1 MAESIERGGHF
12 ETPSQETTARPG
24 HDSLAG
30 NIRKILVALDIG
42 SGNIKAA
49 WKPVYDR
56 REQHALV
63 DRLRHG
69 CRPVVWNNLQAHCP
83 AQVAYRVI
91 DGDDGRLHLQKFW
104 GCDVDDALD
113 RGDLVERDV
122 LKWVKPVIFN
132 YEEKASLKFHKG
144 QLKRHLGRLKMMA
157 EENGVPENEWKEIDE
172 VSIYSDLM
180 GFAFEFVCGKIR
192 EEFPRLRLNLN
203 SRIQNMLSV
212 VDVEVALPVPAS
224 SLPKHIKMV
233 LEAAKRASLPNPFPV
248 AEPTAAVVY
257 YLQEQMETS
266 TDQAPVDGQTVLLLD
281 AGEGSLDA
289 TLCSVIPRI
298 DIDFATETSPTT
310 DSMSSQLPKDRY
322 VLQEEI
328 AGLTEWAGGSFANQA
343 CQEWLERTFDAE
355 FDVMLRHP
363 VHKERYKTK
372 SNIVAELIRD
382 FERRKKRFSGFS
394 SSYGDEVRLT
404 LHGFPPSRVNGNNGG
419 YIMVTKSVMMDF
431 FKRQVDASVV
441 LIDQQIER
449 LQTKN
454 RALGALHSVDQII
467 LVGGANESKYV
478 REAIKEHAVRSG
490 GLDFHGRIDIKLPQ
504 VERLSTLTAQ
514 GALLLLQD
522 KNFIGE
528 RILRRGYCV
537 KWDKPT
543 LLRKSTK
550 DYLIEKDREDGVMC
564 MKDVSKFLLRAGDRI
579 AHQHQVS
586 MRNGWRALCMEPEI
600 NDTGFDYAADCF
612 LIDEAFFF
620 CDKQSIDDLY
630 VHHKQNGFHEVGV
643 VTFRLDRELC
653 HNFVETYE
661 HEGRTYWRI
670 QYEVK
675 IEVVGL
681 DFRYKMIIPETG
693 VFEGDRPNDYGQNPI
708 IAEGLLTWE
717 NEGGL
722 CII

>member
-1 MAESIERGGHF
+1 M
-12 ETPSQETTARPG
+12 

-30 NIRKILVALDIG
+30 NVRKILVALDIG

-56 REQHALV
+56 REQRALV

-83 AQVAYRVI
+83 AQVAYRVM
-91 DGDDGRLHLQKFW
+91 DGDDGHLHLQRFW

-113 RGDLVERDV
+113 RGELIDRDV

-132 YEEKASLKFHKG
+132 YEVEGSLKFHKG
-144 QLKRHLGRLKMMA
+144 QLKKRLARLKIMA
-157 EENGVPENEWKEIDE
+157 EENGIPNNEWKDIDE

-180 GFAFEFVCGKIR
+180 GLAFDFVCGKIR

-203 SRIQNMLSV
+203 ARIQTILPGV
-212 VDVEVALPVPAS
+212 EVEVAIPVPAS

-233 LEAAKRASLPNPFPV
+233 LEAAKRACLPNPFPV
-248 AEPTAAVVY
+248 AEPTAAIVY

-266 TDQAPVDGQTVLLLD
+266 TDQGPNDGQTVLLLD

-298 DIDFATETSPTT
+298 DIDFATEASSTA
-310 DSMSSQLPKDRY
+310 DSISTHLPKERY
-322 VLQEEI
+322 VLQEEV

-355 FDVMLRHP
+355 FDIMLRQPGHR
-363 VHKERYKTK
+363 ERYKTK
-372 SNIVAELIRD
+372 SNIIDELVRD

-394 SSYGDEVRLT
+394 SSYGDEVRLI

-419 YIMVTKSVMMDF
+419 YIIVTKSIMMDF
-431 FKRQVDASVV
+431 FKRQIDASVV
-441 LIDQQIER
+441 LIEQQMER

-454 RALGALHSVDQII
+454 RALGAFRAVDQII
-467 LVGGANESKYV
+467 LVGGANESRYI
-478 REAIKEHAVRSG
+478 REVIKEQAVQNGRSN
-490 GLDFHGRIDIKLPQ
+490 FHGRIDVKLPQ
-504 VERLSTLTAQ
+504 IERLSTLTAQ

-543 LLRKSTK
+543 LRRKSTK
-550 DYLIEKDREDGVMC
+550 DYLVEKDGEDGVMC
-564 MKDVSKFLLRAGDRI
+564 MKEVSKFLLRAGDRI

-586 MRNGWRALCMEPEI
+586 MRNGWRALCMEPEVD
-600 NDTGFDYAADCF
+600 DTGFDYAANCF

-630 VHHKQNGFHEVGV
+630 VHHKPNGFHEVGV
-643 VTFRLDRELC
+643 VTFRLDKDLC

-661 HEGRTYWRI
+661 HEGRAYWRI

-693 VFEGDRPNDYGQNPI
+693 VFEGDGANDYGQHPI

-717 NEGGL
+717 DEGGL